1 MKNSKSFRPY
11 TYFLFLL
18 PAFVSICLLFT
29 FIGNSFCKEAPL
41 YAATEVQKKKPLTLI
56 IDAGHGGEDGGTVGV
71 NGEFEKDLN
80 LKIAFAL
87 RDMALSAGYDTVM
100 TRTEDILLYDR
111 NVDYKG
117 RKKALDLLA
126 RVKIAEKY
134 EDAVFV
140 SIHMNAFPENKYSG
154 LQVYYS
160 KNHPLSGE
168 IAKDIQDGARLSLQN
183 ENNRKIKP
191 AGSNIYLLD
200 RITIPSVL
208 IECGFLSNP
217 EECKKLGEEEY
228 QRALALVIYS
238 AIIESVDKNEKL

>member
-1 MKNSKSFRPY
+1 MKNSKISHPY
-11 TYFLFLL
+11 VCFLFLL
-18 PAFVSICLLFT
+18 PVFISACLLFT

-41 YAATEVQKKKPLTLI
+41 YAATEAQKRKTLTLI

-134 EDAVFV
+134 EDAIFV

-160 KNHPLSGE
+160 KNHPLSE
-168 IAKDIQDGARLSLQN
+168 DIAKDIQNGVRLSLQN

-208 IECGFLSNP
+208 VECGFLSNP
-217 EECKKLGEEEY
+217 EECAKLSIDDY
-228 QRALALVIYS
+228 QQKLALSIFL
-238 AIIESVDKNEKL
+238 SVSKYLDVKS

>member
-1 MKNSKSFRPY
+1 MKALKTSHPY
-11 TYFLFLL
+11 GYFFLL
-18 PAFVSICLLFT
+18 LPFFVSICLLFT

-41 YAATEVQKKKPLTLI
+41 YTATEVQKNKTLTLI

-100 TRTEDILLYDR
+100 TRTEDILLYDK
-111 NVDYKG
+111 NTDYQGK
-117 RKKALDLLA
+117 KKALDLLA

-168 IAKDIQDGARLSLQN
+168 IAKDIQYSTRLNLQK
-183 ENNRKIKP
+183 ENNRKTKP

-200 RITIPSVL
+200 RITLPCVL

-217 EECKKLGEEEY
+217 EECAKLSSDDY
-228 QRALALVIYS
+228 QQKLALSIFLSLSKYLEAKS
-238 AIIESVDKNEKL
+238 